1 MPKKKKETFV
11 FRISWQEVLMGYP
24 SEVRLEV
31 YDAIVEYVA
40 SGTLPKL
47 KPLAN
52 MAFSFI
58 RRDIDADDARYAETV
73 QRRAEAGRKG
83 MQARWSSDS
92 ENNNKSN
99 NDNKSNDS
107 YQDITNVTNITTI
120 TNITDNDYDNDYD
133 LKEENILKE
142 ENNKGNKNNKSNNDS
157 KCYCPTLED
166 CYNELITS
174 EIWAEDVIREK
185 YRLGISLN
193 ADTLKQLLDIF
204 FGELKCRDTPPR
216 DVRTTKEHFSNWLN
230 TYYEKKKQHEKRDS
244 NSRTAYTSK
253 QEAND
258 YALQQFI
265 SMREAREQ
273 GVAAEVAHP
282 F

>member
-40 SGTLPKL
+40 SGTPPKL

-58 RRDIDADDARYAETV
+58 RRDIDADNARYAETA

-92 ENNNKSN
+92 GSDNKSN
-99 NDNKSNDS
+99 NS
-107 YQDITNVTNITTI
+107 YQEITKVTTI

-133 LKEENILKE
+133 LKEENIIKE
-142 ENNKGNKNNKSNNDS
+142 ENNKGNKNNI
-157 KCYCPTLED
+157 CYYPALED
-166 CYNELITS
+166 CYNELRNS

-193 ADTLKQLLDIF
+193 AEKLKQLLDIF

-230 TYYEKKKQHEKRDS
+230 TYYEKQKKNDS
-244 NSRTAYTSK
+244 YRTNHPSK
-253 QEAND
+253 QDATE
-258 YALQQFI
+258 YAVTVL
-265 SMREAREQ
+265 AQ
-273 GVAAEVAHP
+273 GSKSRRKGVVAEVEKP

>member
-1 MPKKKKETFV
+1 MAKKRKETFV

-31 YDAIVEYVA
+31 YDAIVSYVA
-40 SGTLPKL
+40 SGTLPQL

-58 RRDIDADDARYAETV
+58 RRDIDADEARYNETV
-73 QRRAEAGRKG
+73 QKRAEAGRRG
-83 MQARWSSDS
+83 MQVRWSSDAES
-92 ENNNKSN
+92 DNKNNKSN
-99 NDNKSNDS
+99 
-107 YQDITNVTNITTI
+107 QDVTKITRVTK
-120 TNITDNDYDNDYD
+120 ITDNDYDNDYVS
-133 LKEENILKE
+133 KEENIIKE
-142 ENNKGNKNNKSNNDS
+142 EKIGDIPIISS
-157 KCYCPTLED
+157 HPTLEE
-166 CYNELITS
+166 CYNELLQS

-185 YRLGISLN
+185 HRLGISLN
-193 ADTLKQLLDIF
+193 ADTLRKLLDIF
-204 FGELKCRDTPPR
+204 FGELKCRGTPAR
-216 DVRTTKEHFSNWLN
+216 DLRSTKEHFSNWLN
-230 TYYEKKKQHEKRDS
+230 TYYEKKKNHEQRNS
-244 NSRTAYTSK
+244 NGRSAYTSK

-273 GVAAEVAHP
+273 GVAAEVAQP